1 MKRNN
6 IFSLLQT
13 FSKEEMK
20 HFGKFIKSPVFNT
33 HSDIIRYY
41 KILLKYHPC
50 FENKNFTK
58 EAIFKHVYPGRKFC
72 DNEIFKLNSRMYN
85 LCIEYLKHL
94 PSPIFD
100 EYKIMNEL
108 VSRNMN
114 TQFLSRYKRFNYF
127 IDNKVEMNN
136 FIFLD
141 KIYPETLF
149 IRNLLKKDQHK
160 KMCENIIRRGDYF
173 AYQTLLW
180 LIIQYRDMLVCHE
193 SYNYPYENCLSD
205 KFIKS
210 IDFEKLINNISF
222 EDNRLGKYLKYY
234 VNSMLMLMYPDKGK
248 YFEQFKTT
256 FNEIFNELIMFEKS
270 NYLARMQFYVLTHL
284 NKGNTFYL
292 NELINTYQFFFEQ
305 RGIFENDIIPM
316 PPFRNCLIFSAF
328 SNKLDLVLKLAN
340 NYSQRI
346 YELYREDAVKLSY
359 AYYHF
364 TSKNY
369 DTVLDCLKN
378 FRYKYQPH
386 KLDVKNLLLK
396 VYYETENYES
406 LYSMI
411 DSFKHYLSNDKSLS
425 ENNIKRCKNFLKYVQ
440 LLADV
445 RLGSKNIEN
454 EIIKNEID
462 SNKNILLIQDKHWL
476 LEKINEFK
484 D

>member
-1 MKRNN
+1 
-6 IFSLLQT
+6 
-13 FSKEEMK
+13 
-20 HFGKFIKSPVFNT
+20 
-33 HSDIIRYY
+33 
-41 KILLKYHPC
+41 
-50 FENKNFTK
+50 
-58 EAIFKHVYPGRKFC
+58 
-72 DNEIFKLNSRMYN
+72 
-85 LCIEYLKHL
+85 
-94 PSPIFD
+94 
-100 EYKIMNEL
+100 
-108 VSRNMN
+108 
-114 TQFLSRYKRFNYF
+114 
-127 IDNKVEMNN
+127 
-136 FIFLD
+136 
-141 KIYPETLF
+141 
-149 IRNLLKKDQHK
+149 
-160 KMCENIIRRGDYF
+160 
-173 AYQTLLW
+173 
-180 LIIQYRDMLVCHE
+180 
-193 SYNYPYENCLSD
+193 
-205 KFIKS
+205 
-210 IDFEKLINNISF
+210 
-222 EDNRLGKYLKYY
+222 
-234 VNSMLMLMYPDKGK
+234 
-248 YFEQFKTT
+248 
-256 FNEIFNELIMFEKS
+256 
-270 NYLARMQFYVLTHL
+270 
-284 NKGNTFYL
+284 
-292 NELINTYQFFFEQ
+292 
-305 RGIFENDIIPM
+305 M